1 MRNTISNSDDV
12 IDSRDVVER
21 IEELRAELDDETGTA
36 GDDEKAELLAL
47 EELQEAARGYCPDWE
62 YGATLIRDSYFK
74 EYTQEL
80 ADDIGAIDHN
90 AGWPCNC
97 IDWDEA
103 ARQLQ
108 IDYTSVEFDG
118 IAYWVR

>member
-1 MRNTISNSDDV
+1 MHNTISNSDDV
-12 IDSRDVVER
+12 VDSRDVIER

-47 EELQEAARGYCPDWE
+47 EELQEEVRGYCPDWK
-62 YGATLIRDSYFK
+62 YGATLVRDSYFRK
-74 EYTQEL
+74 YAQSL
-80 ADDIGAIDHN
+80 ADDIGAIDLD

-103 ARQLQ
+103 ANQLQ
-108 IDYTSVEFDG
+108 ADYTAVEFDG
-118 IAYWVR
+118 VTYWVR